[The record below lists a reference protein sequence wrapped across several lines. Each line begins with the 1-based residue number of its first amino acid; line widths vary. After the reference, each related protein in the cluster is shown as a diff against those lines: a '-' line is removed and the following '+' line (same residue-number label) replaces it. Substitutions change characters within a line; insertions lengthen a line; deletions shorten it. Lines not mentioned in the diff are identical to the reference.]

1 MQYDENLYAL
11 FSAQANATP
20 DAIAIIE
27 NSTTRTRYAELDRQ
41 ATQIAAYIQGRH
53 LQAEQPVG
61 VMLPRTAS
69 MVAALLGI
77 LKSGC
82 AYVPIDPDDP
92 NTRQLNIM
100 TASGCQLVLTNDSLI
115 HQWRTAPDDISSS
128 LASVELLDIN
138 EIDVSSEESALV
150 ATAAGG
156 NRLAYIMFTSGSLGE
171 PKGVEIEHRSVVNL
185 LTTTRNLI
193 GFTSADCFLATST
206 IGFDISVV
214 ELFLP
219 LITGGR
225 ILLRDRNC
233 LMQPQLLAED
243 IQQFGVSVMQTGPS
257 VWAVI
262 LAGVTKFPR
271 LRVIISTAEAL
282 GHDLGLKLTALGD
295 QVWNLYGPTETTIWS
310 TGLRLT
316 AETKEDPA
324 FPCSSISIG
333 HPLANTYLRIV
344 NEQGER
350 VFDGEQG
357 ELCLAGMGLARGYHN
372 NTALTGEKFVKM
384 GDDQQRYYK
393 TGDIVSWSAEGTLLY
408 HGRNDEQMKIRGVRI
423 DPSEIEASLLTHPG
437 VAQAAIT
444 WYQGTSTSRSVI
456 AAIVVEKGASAT
468 PRQLYDWLTVRLP
481 APMIP
486 SRYTFCDLLPLST
499 SGKVDRF
506 AIRELAERE
515 VDTSPRHARPLTRT
529 ERKVMRI
536 WQRVLGVE
544 NIALNDHFFS
554 MGGDS
559 LAAVSV
565 IAHIEDAFI
574 KNLSVRLVFEAPTIE
589 QFSAHIDALGAKPVL
604 RYYMSKLRTFAVNSI
619 LKQGWFPSIQ
629 AKNINGTIKE
639 VLSAPEE
646 IIDMESIFAKQYA
659 LIAPWPG
666 KRLTPTSFIFTLN
679 ETGQKQGI
687 FWCTQGAREFK
698 AFASLLGPQQPIHAM
713 RSHFLL
719 LHYGYEPQARK
730 IAARYATEIN
740 EFQAEGPFLLGGNC
754 AGGAIIRMVADE
766 LQKMGRQVS
775 LLILMEIKIF
785 TPFNENVALIFG
797 KESHLNPY
805 LAPNAEPDR
814 IFRNAYPA
822 GYTVDLISGAH
833 GEFFSSHNV
842 GALTEVMNKRISRNC
857 KLT

>member
-1 MQYDENLYAL
+1 MKYDENLYAL

-20 DAIAIIE
+20 DAIAIVEGITT
-27 NSTTRTRYAELDRQ
+27 STSYAELDRQ
-41 ATQIAAYIQGRH
+41 ATQIAAYLYTRH
-53 LQAEQPVG
+53 LSTEQPVG
-61 VMLPRTAS
+61 VMLPRTAT
-69 MVAALLGI
+69 MIAALLGI
-77 LKSGC
+77 LKSGS

-92 NTRQLNIM
+92 IARRLKIM
-100 TASGCQLVLTNDSLI
+100 TASGCKLVLTNDSSI
-115 HQWRTAPDDISSS
+115 DESRTSSLNFSSS
-128 LASVELLDIN
+128 VASIELLDIN
-138 EIDVSSEESALV
+138 KIHVDSEEAAL
-150 ATAAGG
+150 TAIASGG
-156 NRLAYIMFTSGSLGE
+156 DRLAYIIFTSGSLGE

-193 GFTSADCFLATST
+193 GFTSADCFLAAST
-206 IGFDISVV
+206 VGFDISVV

-225 ILLRDRNC
+225 LLLRDRNC
-233 LMQPQLLAED
+233 LMQPRQLAED
-243 IQQFGVSVMQTGPS
+243 IRQYGVSVMQTGPS

-262 LAGVTKFPR
+262 LAGVTNFPH
-271 LRVIISTAEAL
+271 LRVVISTAESL
-282 GHDLGLKLTALGD
+282 PHDLGRKLIDIGD

-310 TGLRLT
+310 TGLRIT
-316 AETKEDPA
+316 TETKEDPA

-333 HPLANTYLRIV
+333 HPLANTYLRII

-350 VFDGEQG
+350 VLDGEHG
-357 ELCLAGMGLARGYHN
+357 ELCLAGMGLARGYYN
-372 NTALTGEKFVKM
+372 NKALTLEKFVKM

-408 HGRNDEQMKIRGVRI
+408 HGRNDEQMKIHGVRI
-423 DPSEIEASLLTHPG
+423 DPGEVEACLLSHPG

-444 WYQGTSTSRSVI
+444 WYQGTSTARSVI
-456 AAIVVEKGASAT
+456 AAIVVEKDSSVT

-486 SRYTFCDLLPLST
+486 SRYTFCNVLPLSN

-506 AIRELAERE
+506 AVRELAERE
-515 VDTSPRHARPLTRT
+515 VDTSPRHARTLTHT

-536 WQRVLGVE
+536 WQRVLGIE

-565 IAHIEDAFI
+565 IAHIEDVFI

-589 QFSAHIDALGAKPVL
+589 QFAAHIDALGAKPVL
-604 RYYMSKLRTFAVNSI
+604 RYYMSKLRTFAVNAI
-619 LKQGWFPSIQ
+619 LKQGWFPSIN
-629 AKNINGTIKE
+629 ARNINGTLKE
-639 VLSAPEE
+639 VLSDPEE
-646 IIDMESIFAKQYA
+646 VIDIESIFAKQLA
-659 LIAPWPG
+659 LVASWPG

-679 ETGQKQGI
+679 DSGQKQGI

-698 AFASLLGPQQPIHAM
+698 AFANLLGPQQPIHAM
-713 RSHFLL
+713 RSHYLL
-719 LHYGYEPQARK
+719 LHYGYEPEARK
-730 IAARYATEIN
+730 IAARYATEMN
-740 EFQAEGPFLLGGNC
+740 ELQAEGPFLLGGNC
-754 AGGAIIRMVADE
+754 AGSAIIRMVADE
-766 LQKMGRQVS
+766 LQNMGREVS

-785 TPFNENVALIFG
+785 TPFNEKVALIFG

-805 LAPNAEPDR
+805 LAPNAEPDL
-814 IFRNAYPA
+814 IFRKAYPA

-833 GEFFSSHNV
+833 GEFFSPHNV
-842 GALTEVMNKRISRNC
+842 GALMEVMEKRIRR
-857 KLT
+857 